1 MSRAVVACHSSGFP
15 IVAPTEFETTCV
27 ISSLEN
33 QVRGYGPRMVREPL
47 MSGFPPPAASRVT
60 LNNWQDPPYNRWSF
74 QHLRELIPTQ
84 RISRGP
90 GPWRGLAQH
99 PVSPV
104 LDDITVSRLSGYTST
119 FAEVIT
125 ETWTDA
131 VVVLHDGQIVLEQYF
146 NGMTE
151 ETPHLLMSITKS
163 VVGCIAGILV
173 EQGLLNLHERASTYV
188 PEIAGSGYDGATVR
202 HLLNMRTGVAFR
214 EEYTNQDAEVR
225 VMERYMGWRPG
236 DEHDESRGMYFY
248 LTKLGTD
255 TDHGGPFVYRSADTD
270 MLGWVCERAAD
281 ARMAD
286 LISLLIWQPIGA
298 EFDAEI
304 TCDSVGSAIHDGG
317 MSVRPRDIAR
327 FGQMVLEDGFLGN
340 NSVVPER
347 WLQEA
352 RSLDQDIRSA
362 FAASDSESVLT
373 GGWYSNQF
381 WFVPG
386 PLGDLQLCL
395 GIHGQM
401 VLVDRA
407 TRTIS
412 VKMSSW
418 PSAQDTAA
426 LIDTI
431 RAFVAAGRHL
441 AGLTGPADARSVRGP
456 IGLVEG
462 RDRGR
467 S

>member
-1 MSRAVVACHSSGFP
+1 
-15 IVAPTEFETTCV
+15 
-27 ISSLEN
+27 
-33 QVRGYGPRMVREPL
+33 MVREPL
-47 MSGFPPPAASRVT
+47 MSGFPPTAESRVT
-60 LNNWQDPPYNRWSF
+60 LANWQDPPYNRWSF
-74 QHLRELIPTQ
+74 QHVRELIPTQ
-84 RISRGP
+84 RISCGS
-90 GPWRGLAQH
+90 GSWRHLAQH
-99 PVSPV
+99 GASPV
-104 LDDITVSRLSGYTST
+104 LDDITVYRLAGHTST
-119 FAEVIT
+119 LAEVIA

-131 VVVLHDGQIVLEQYF
+131 VVVLHNGQIVFEQYL

-151 ETPHLLMSITKS
+151 ETPHLLMSVTKS

-173 EQGLLNLHERASTYV
+173 EQGLLDPDEQASSYV
-188 PEIAGSGYDGATVR
+188 PEIVGSGYDGATVR

-214 EEYTNQDAEVR
+214 EEYTNHDAEVR
-225 VMERYMGWRPG
+225 VMERHVGWRPSE
-236 DEHDESRGMYFY
+236 EHDEAGGMYFY

-255 TDHGGPFVYRSADTD
+255 TDHGGAFAYRSADTD
-270 MLGWVCERAAD
+270 MLGWVCERAAG

-286 LISLLIWQPIGA
+286 LISLLIWQPMGA

-304 TCDSVGSAIHDGG
+304 TCDGVGSAIHDGG
-317 MSVRPRDIAR
+317 MSARARDAAR
-327 FGQMVLEDGFLGN
+327 FGQLVLEDGYVRDT
-340 NSVVPER
+340 SIVPER
-347 WLQEA
+347 WLHEA
-352 RSLDQDIRSA
+352 RALDPDIRSA

-373 GGWYSNQF
+373 GGWYRNQF

-407 TRTIS
+407 TRTVS
-412 VKMSSW
+412 VKLSSW
-418 PSAQDTAA
+418 PPAQNSAV

-441 AGLTGPADARSVRGP
+441 AGLDGDIRSVHGP
-456 IGLVEG
+456 IGIVEG
-462 RDRGR
+462 RERGH

>member
-1 MSRAVVACHSSGFP
+1 
-15 IVAPTEFETTCV
+15 
-27 ISSLEN
+27 
-33 QVRGYGPRMVREPL
+33 MVREPL
-47 MSGFPPPAASRVT
+47 MSGFPPPAQSRVT
-60 LNNWQDPPYNRWSF
+60 LANWQDPPYNRWSF

-84 RISRGP
+84 RISRGH
-90 GPWRGLAQH
+90 GPWPPLAQYGA
-99 PVSPV
+99 SPV
-104 LDDITVSRLSGYTST
+104 IGDITVHRLAGHTST
-119 FAEVIT
+119 FAEVIA

-131 VVVLHDGQIVLEQYF
+131 VVVLHDGQIVFEQYD

-151 ETPHLLMSITKS
+151 ETPHLLMSVTKS

-173 EQGLLNLHERASTYV
+173 EQGLLDADKQATTYV
-188 PEIAGSGYDGATVR
+188 PEIVGSGYDGATVR

-214 EEYTNQDAEVR
+214 EEYTNHDSEVR
-225 VMERYMGWRPG
+225 VMERFMGWRPG
-236 DEHDESRGMYFY
+236 EEHDDARGMYFY
-248 LTKLGTD
+248 LTKLGAD

-270 MLGWVCERAAD
+270 MLGWVCERAAG

-286 LISLLIWQPIGA
+286 LISLLLWQPMGA

-304 TCDSVGSAIHDGG
+304 TCDCVGSAIHDGG
-317 MSVRPRDIAR
+317 MSARARDMAR
-327 FGQMVLEDGFLGN
+327 FGQLISEDG
-340 NSVVPER
+340 SVRNTSIVPER
-347 WLQEA
+347 WLREA
-352 RSLDQDIRSA
+352 RAVDPDIRGA

-373 GGWYSNQF
+373 GGWYRNQF

-401 VLVDRA
+401 VLIDRA
-407 TRTIS
+407 TRTVS
-412 VKMSSW
+412 VKLSSW
-418 PSAQDTAA
+418 PTAQDTAA

-462 RDRGR
+462 RERGR

>member
-1 MSRAVVACHSSGFP
+1 
-15 IVAPTEFETTCV
+15 
-27 ISSLEN
+27 
-33 QVRGYGPRMVREPL
+33 MVREPL
-47 MSGFPPPAASRVT
+47 MSGFPPPAESRVT
-60 LNNWQDPPYNRWSF
+60 LANWQDPPYNRWSF

-84 RISRGP
+84 RIYRRHGP
-90 GPWRGLAQH
+90 
-99 PVSPV
+99 SPALV
-104 LDDITVSRLSGYTST
+104 HHGVAPALDDITVYRLAKHTST
-119 FAEVIT
+119 FAEVIA

-131 VVVLHDGQIVLEQYF
+131 VVVLHDGRIVFEQYS

-151 ETPHLLMSITKS
+151 ETPHLLMSVTKS
-163 VVGCIAGILV
+163 VLGCIAGILV
-173 EQGLLNLHERASTYV
+173 EQGLLDPDEQASSYV
-188 PEIAGSGYDGATVR
+188 PEIVGSGYDGATVR

-214 EEYTNQDAEVR
+214 EEYTNHDAEVR

-236 DEHDESRGMYFY
+236 EERDEAGGMYFY

-270 MLGWVCERAAD
+270 MLGWVCERAAG

-286 LISLLIWQPIGA
+286 LISLLIWQPMGA

-304 TCDSVGSAIHDGG
+304 TCDGVGSAIHDGG
-317 MSVRPRDIAR
+317 MSARARDVAR
-327 FGQMVLEDGFLGN
+327 FGQLVLEDGYVRDT
-340 NSVVPER
+340 SIVPER
-347 WLQEA
+347 WLHEA
-352 RSLDQDIRSA
+352 RSLDPDVRNA

-373 GGWYSNQF
+373 GGWYRNQF

-407 TRTIS
+407 TRTVS

-418 PSAQDTAA
+418 PAAQDTAA

-441 AGLTGPADARSVRGP
+441 AGLTGTADARNVRGP

>member
-1 MSRAVVACHSSGFP
+1 
-15 IVAPTEFETTCV
+15 
-27 ISSLEN
+27 
-33 QVRGYGPRMVREPL
+33 MVREPL
-47 MSGFPPPAASRVT
+47 MSGFPPPAESRVT
-60 LNNWQDPPYNRWSF
+60 LANWQDPPYNRWSF

-90 GPWRGLAQH
+90 GSCRALLQH
-99 PVSPV
+99 GASPV
-104 LDDITVSRLSGYTST
+104 LDDLTVHRLAGHTST
-119 FAEVIT
+119 FAEVIA

-131 VVVLHDGQIVLEQYF
+131 VVVLHDGQIVFEQYYQE
-146 NGMTE
+146 MTE
-151 ETPHLLMSITKS
+151 ETPHLLMSVTKS
-163 VVGCIAGILV
+163 VVGCITGILV
-173 EQGLLNLHERASTYV
+173 EQGLLDPDKQVSSYV
-188 PEIAGSGYDGATVR
+188 PEIAASGYQGATVR
-202 HLLNMRTGVAFR
+202 HLLNMRTGVAFS

-236 DEHDESRGMYFY
+236 EEPDGERGMYFY
-248 LTKLGTD
+248 LTRLGSD
-255 TDHGGPFVYRSADTD
+255 TDHGGSFVYRSADTD
-270 MLGWVCERAAD
+270 MLGWVCERAAG

-286 LISLLIWQPIGA
+286 LISLLIWQPLGA

-304 TCDSVGSAIHDGG
+304 TCDGLGSAIHDGG
-317 MSVRPRDIAR
+317 MSARARDLAR
-327 FGQMVLEDGFLGN
+327 FGQMLLDDGFVHDA
-340 NSVVPER
+340 SVVPER
-347 WLQEA
+347 WLHEA
-352 RSLDQDIRSA
+352 RALDPDIRGA
-362 FAASDSESVLT
+362 FAAADSESVLT
-373 GGWYSNQF
+373 GGWYRNQF

-407 TRTIS
+407 TQTVS

-426 LIDTI
+426 LIDSI

-441 AGLTGPADARSVRGP
+441 AGFTGSADVRNVRGP

-462 RDRGR
+462 RERGR

>member
-1 MSRAVVACHSSGFP
+1 
-15 IVAPTEFETTCV
+15 
-27 ISSLEN
+27 
-33 QVRGYGPRMVREPL
+33 MVREPM
-47 MSGFPPPAASRVT
+47 MSGFPPPAESRVT
-60 LNNWQDPPYNRWSF
+60 LENWQDPPYNRWSF

-90 GPWRGLAQH
+90 GPRRVLVQH
-99 PVSPV
+99 GASPV
-104 LDDITVSRLSGYTST
+104 LDDVTVHRLAGQTST
-119 FAEVIT
+119 FAEVIA

-131 VVVLHDGQIVLEQYF
+131 VVVLHDGQIAFEQYF

-151 ETPHLLMSITKS
+151 ETPHLLMSVTKS
-163 VVGCIAGILV
+163 VVGCIAGVLV
-173 EQGLLNLHERASTYV
+173 EQGLLDPDKPVSAYV
-188 PEIAGSGYDGATVR
+188 PEIVGSGYDGATIR

-214 EEYTNQDAEVR
+214 EEYTNPDAEVR

-236 DEHDESRGMYFY
+236 EESDGARGMYFY
-248 LTKLGTD
+248 LTKLRTD

-270 MLGWVCERAAD
+270 MLGWVCERAAGG
-281 ARMAD
+281 RMAD
-286 LISLLIWQPIGA
+286 LISLLIWQPLGA

-304 TCDSVGSAIHDGG
+304 TCDGVSTAIHDGG
-317 MSVRPRDIAR
+317 MSARARDLAR
-327 FGQMVLEDGFLGN
+327 FGQLLMDDGFVHDT
-340 NSVVPER
+340 SVVPEP
-347 WLQEA
+347 WLHEA
-352 RSLDQDIRSA
+352 RALDPDIRDA

-373 GGWYSNQF
+373 GGWYRNQF

-407 TRTIS
+407 TRTVS

-418 PSAQDTAA
+418 PSAQSAATLLDT
-426 LIDTI
+426 L

-441 AGLTGPADARSVRGP
+441 AGLTGSADARSVRGP
-456 IGLVEG
+456 IGLIEG
-462 RDRGR
+462 RERGR

>member
-1 MSRAVVACHSSGFP
+1 
-15 IVAPTEFETTCV
+15 
-27 ISSLEN
+27 
-33 QVRGYGPRMVREPL
+33 MVREPL
-47 MSGFPPPAASRVT
+47 MSGFPPPAESRAT
-60 LNNWQDPPYNRWSF
+60 LANWQDPPFNRWSF

-84 RISRGP
+84 RISRGS
-90 GPWRGLAQH
+90 GPVRGLVRHGA
-99 PVSPV
+99 SPILEDV
-104 LDDITVSRLSGYTST
+104 TVYRLSGETST
-119 FAEVIT
+119 FAEAIA

-146 NGMTE
+146 SGMTQ
-151 ETPHLLMSITKS
+151 ETPHLLMSVTKS

-173 EQGLLNLHERASTYV
+173 EQGLLDPDKQVSSYV
-188 PEIAGSGYDGATVR
+188 PEIIGSGYEGATVR

-214 EEYTNQDAEVR
+214 EEYTNSDAEVR

-236 DEHDESRGMYFY
+236 EDDNEARGMYFY

-255 TDHGGPFVYRSADTD
+255 NDHGGPFVYRSADTD
-270 MLGWVCERAAD
+270 MLGWVCERASG

-286 LISLLIWQPIGA
+286 LISLLIWQPMRA

-304 TCDSVGSAIHDGG
+304 TCDGVGSAIHDGG
-317 MSVRPRDIAR
+317 MSARARDLAR
-327 FGQMVLEDGFLGN
+327 FGQLILEDGYAHET
-340 NSVVPER
+340 SIVPEP
-347 WLQEA
+347 WLREA
-352 RSLDQDIRSA
+352 RALDPDIRGA

-373 GGWYSNQF
+373 GGWYRNQF

-401 VLVDRA
+401 VLIDRA
-407 TRTIS
+407 TRTVS

-418 PSAQDTAA
+418 PTAQDPTA
-426 LIDTI
+426 LIDAI

-441 AGLTGPADARSVRGP
+441 AGLSGDVRSVHGP
-456 IGLVEG
+456 IGIVEG
-462 RDRGR
+462 RERGH

>member
-1 MSRAVVACHSSGFP
+1 
-15 IVAPTEFETTCV
+15 
-27 ISSLEN
+27 
-33 QVRGYGPRMVREPL
+33 VRGLVRH
-47 MSGFPPPAASRVT
+47 GASPILEDVT
-60 LNNWQDPPYNRWSF
+60 VY
-74 QHLRELIPTQ
+74 
-84 RISRGP
+84 
-90 GPWRGLAQH
+90 
-99 PVSPV
+99 
-104 LDDITVSRLSGYTST
+104 RLSGETST
-119 FAEVIT
+119 FAEAIA

-146 NGMTE
+146 SGMTQ
-151 ETPHLLMSITKS
+151 ETPHLLMSVTKS

-173 EQGLLNLHERASTYV
+173 EQGLLDPDKQVSSYV
-188 PEIAGSGYDGATVR
+188 PEIIGSGYEGATVR

-214 EEYTNQDAEVR
+214 EEYTNSDAEVR

-236 DEHDESRGMYFY
+236 EDDNEARGMYFY

-255 TDHGGPFVYRSADTD
+255 NDHGGPFVYRSADTD
-270 MLGWVCERAAD
+270 MLGWVCERASG

-286 LISLLIWQPIGA
+286 LISLLIWQPMRA

-304 TCDSVGSAIHDGG
+304 TCDGVGSAIHDGG
-317 MSVRPRDIAR
+317 MSARARDLAR
-327 FGQMVLEDGFLGN
+327 FGQLILEDGYAHET
-340 NSVVPER
+340 SIVPEP
-347 WLQEA
+347 WLREA
-352 RSLDQDIRSA
+352 RALDPDIRGA

-373 GGWYSNQF
+373 GGWYRNQF

-401 VLVDRA
+401 VLIDRA
-407 TRTIS
+407 TRTVS

-418 PSAQDTAA
+418 PTAQDPTA
-426 LIDTI
+426 LIDAI

-441 AGLTGPADARSVRGP
+441 AGLSGDVRSVHGP
-456 IGLVEG
+456 IGIVEG
-462 RDRGR
+462 RERGH

>member
-1 MSRAVVACHSSGFP
+1 MSV
-15 IVAPTEFETTCV
+15 
-27 ISSLEN
+27 
-33 QVRGYGPRMVREPL
+33 
-47 MSGFPPPAASRVT
+47 
-60 LNNWQDPPYNRWSF
+60 
-74 QHLRELIPTQ
+74 
-84 RISRGP
+84 
-90 GPWRGLAQH
+90 
-99 PVSPV
+99 
-104 LDDITVSRLSGYTST
+104 
-119 FAEVIT
+119 
-125 ETWTDA
+125 
-131 VVVLHDGQIVLEQYF
+131 
-146 NGMTE
+146 
-151 ETPHLLMSITKS
+151 TKS

-173 EQGLLNLHERASTYV
+173 EQGLLHPDDLASSYV
-188 PEIAGSGYDGATVR
+188 PEIVGSGYDGATVR
-202 HLLNMRTGVAFR
+202 QLLNMRTGVAFR

-236 DEHDESRGMYFY
+236 EEHDGARGMYFY
-248 LTKLGTD
+248 LTRLATD
-255 TDHGGPFVYRSADTD
+255 TDHGGPFAYRSADTD
-270 MLGWVCERAAD
+270 MLGWVCERAAG

-286 LISLLIWQPIGA
+286 LISLLIWQPLGV

-304 TCDSVGSAIHDGG
+304 TCDGVGSAIHDGG
-317 MSVRPRDIAR
+317 MSARARDLAR
-327 FGQMVLEDGFLGN
+327 FGQLLLDDGYVHDT
-340 NSVVPER
+340 SIVPER
-347 WLQEA
+347 WLLEA
-352 RSLDQDIRSA
+352 RALDPDIRGA

-373 GGWYSNQF
+373 GGWYRNQF

-407 TRTIS
+407 TRTVS

-441 AGLTGPADARSVRGP
+441 AGFTGSADARSVRGP

-462 RDRGR
+462 RERGR

>member
-1 MSRAVVACHSSGFP
+1 
-15 IVAPTEFETTCV
+15 
-27 ISSLEN
+27 
-33 QVRGYGPRMVREPL
+33 MVREPL
-47 MSGFPPPAASRVT
+47 MSGFPPPAESRAT
-60 LNNWQDPPYNRWSF
+60 LANWQDPPYNRWSF

-84 RISRGP
+84 RISRGH
-90 GPWRGLAQH
+90 GPRPALDQQH
-99 PVSPV
+99 GGSPV
-104 LDDITVSRLSGYTST
+104 LDDVTVYRLAGHTST
-119 FAEVIT
+119 FAEVIA

-131 VVVLHDGQIVLEQYF
+131 IVVLHDGQIVFEQYF

-151 ETPHLLMSITKS
+151 ETPHLLMSVTKS
-163 VVGCIAGILV
+163 VIGCIAGVLV
-173 EQGLLNLHERASTYV
+173 DQGLLDPDKQASTYV
-188 PEIAGSGYDGATVR
+188 PEIVGSGYDGATVR

-214 EEYTNQDAEVR
+214 EEYTNPDSEVR

-236 DEHDESRGMYFY
+236 EDHDEARGMYFY
-248 LTKLGTD
+248 LTQLGTD
-255 TDHGGPFVYRSADTD
+255 TNHGGPFVYRSADTD
-270 MLGWVCERAAD
+270 MLGWVCERAAG

-286 LISLLIWQPIGA
+286 LISLLIWQPMGA

-304 TCDSVGSAIHDGG
+304 TCDCIGSAIHDGG
-317 MSVRPRDIAR
+317 MSARVRDLAR
-327 FGQMVLEDGFLGN
+327 FGQLVLEDGFVRN
-340 NSVVPER
+340 TSIVPER
-347 WLQEA
+347 WLREA
-352 RSLDQDIRSA
+352 RGLDPDIRGA

-373 GGWYSNQF
+373 GGWYRNQF

-401 VLVDRA
+401 VLVDWA
-407 TRTIS
+407 TRTVS
-412 VKMSSW
+412 VKLSSW
-418 PSAQDTAA
+418 PAAQDTAA

-441 AGLTGPADARSVRGP
+441 AGLTGPADARTVRGP

-462 RDRGR
+462 RERGH

>member
-1 MSRAVVACHSSGFP
+1 
-15 IVAPTEFETTCV
+15 
-27 ISSLEN
+27 
-33 QVRGYGPRMVREPL
+33 MVREPL
-47 MSGFPPPAASRVT
+47 MSGFPPPAESRVT
-60 LNNWQDPPYNRWSF
+60 LANWQDPPYNRWSF

-90 GPWRGLAQH
+90 GSCRALLQH
-99 PVSPV
+99 GASPV
-104 LDDITVSRLSGYTST
+104 LDDLTVHRLAGHTST
-119 FAEVIT
+119 FAEVIA

-131 VVVLHDGQIVLEQYF
+131 VVVLHDGQIVFEQYYQE
-146 NGMTE
+146 MTE
-151 ETPHLLMSITKS
+151 ETPHLLMSVTKS
-163 VVGCIAGILV
+163 VVGCITGILV
-173 EQGLLNLHERASTYV
+173 EQGLLDPDKQVSSYV
-188 PEIAGSGYDGATVR
+188 PEIAASGYQGATVR
-202 HLLNMRTGVAFR
+202 HLLNMRTGVAFS

-236 DEHDESRGMYFY
+236 EEPDGERGMYFY
-248 LTKLGTD
+248 LTRLGTD
-255 TDHGGPFVYRSADTD
+255 TDHGGSFVYRSADTD
-270 MLGWVCERAAD
+270 MLGWVCERAAG

-286 LISLLIWQPIGA
+286 LISLLIWQPLGA

-304 TCDSVGSAIHDGG
+304 TCDGLGSAIHDGG
-317 MSVRPRDIAR
+317 MSARARDLAR
-327 FGQMVLEDGFLGN
+327 FGQMLLDDGFVHDA
-340 NSVVPER
+340 SIVPER
-347 WLQEA
+347 WLREA
-352 RSLDQDIRSA
+352 RALDPDIRGA
-362 FAASDSESVLT
+362 FAAADSESVLT
-373 GGWYSNQF
+373 GGWYRNQF

-407 TRTIS
+407 TQTVS

-426 LIDTI
+426 LIDSI

-441 AGLTGPADARSVRGP
+441 AGFTGSADVRNVRGP

-462 RDRGR
+462 RERGR

>member
-1 MSRAVVACHSSGFP
+1 
-15 IVAPTEFETTCV
+15 
-27 ISSLEN
+27 
-33 QVRGYGPRMVREPL
+33 MVREPL
-47 MSGFPPPAASRVT
+47 MSGFPPSAESRVT
-60 LNNWQDPPYNRWSF
+60 LDNWQDPPYNRWSF

-84 RISRGP
+84 RISRGH
-90 GPWRGLAQH
+90 GPSPALAQQSG
-99 PVSPV
+99 SPV
-104 LDDITVSRLSGYTST
+104 LDDITVYRLAGHTST
-119 FAEVIT
+119 FAEVLA

-131 VVVLHDGQIVLEQYF
+131 VVVMHDGQIVFEQYF

-151 ETPHLLMSITKS
+151 ETPHLLMSVTKS

-173 EQGLLNLHERASTYV
+173 EQGLLDPDKQASSYV
-188 PEIAGSGYDGATVR
+188 PEIVGSGYDGATVR

-214 EEYTNQDAEVR
+214 EEYTNHDAEVR

-236 DEHDESRGMYFY
+236 EERDEAGGMYFY

-270 MLGWVCERAAD
+270 MLGWVCERAAGK
-281 ARMAD
+281 RMAD
-286 LISLLIWQPIGA
+286 LISLLIWQPVGA

-304 TCDSVGSAIHDGG
+304 TCDGVGSAIHDGG
-317 MSVRPRDIAR
+317 MSARARDVAR
-327 FGQMVLEDGFLGN
+327 FGQLVLEDGN
-340 NSVVPER
+340 VRDTSIVPER
-347 WLQEA
+347 WLHEA
-352 RSLDQDIRSA
+352 RALDPDIRGA
-362 FAASDSESVLT
+362 FAASDSEPVLT
-373 GGWYSNQF
+373 GGWYRNQF

-401 VLVDRA
+401 VLIDRA
-407 TRTIS
+407 TRTVS
-412 VKMSSW
+412 AKMSSW
-418 PSAQDTAA
+418 PTPQDSAV

-441 AGLTGPADARSVRGP
+441 AGLTGTADARSVQGP
-456 IGLVEG
+456 IGLIEG
-462 RDRGR
+462 RERGR

>member
-1 MSRAVVACHSSGFP
+1 
-15 IVAPTEFETTCV
+15 
-27 ISSLEN
+27 
-33 QVRGYGPRMVREPL
+33 MVREPL
-47 MSGFPPPAASRVT
+47 MSGFPPPAESRAT
-60 LNNWQDPPYNRWSF
+60 LANWQDPPYNRWSF

-84 RISRGP
+84 RISRGH
-90 GPWRGLAQH
+90 GPRPALGQQH
-99 PVSPV
+99 GGSPV
-104 LDDITVSRLSGYTST
+104 LDDVTVYRLAGHTST
-119 FAEVIT
+119 FAEVIA

-131 VVVLHDGQIVLEQYF
+131 IVVLHDGQIVFEQYF

-151 ETPHLLMSITKS
+151 ETPHLLMSVTKS
-163 VVGCIAGILV
+163 VVGCIAGVLV
-173 EQGLLNLHERASTYV
+173 EQGLLDPDKQANSYV
-188 PEIAGSGYDGATVR
+188 PEIVGSGYDGATVR

-214 EEYTNQDAEVR
+214 EEYTNPDSEVR

-236 DEHDESRGMYFY
+236 EDDHEARGMCFY

-255 TDHGGPFVYRSADTD
+255 TDHGGRFVYRSADTD
-270 MLGWVCERAAD
+270 MLGWVCERAAG

-286 LISLLIWQPIGA
+286 LISLLIWQPMRA

-304 TCDSVGSAIHDGG
+304 TCDGVGSAIHDGG
-317 MSVRPRDIAR
+317 MSARARDLAR
-327 FGQMVLEDGFLGN
+327 FGQLILDDGYVHGT
-340 NSVVPER
+340 SIVPER
-347 WLQEA
+347 WLHEA
-352 RSLDQDIRSA
+352 RALDPDIRGA
-362 FAASDSESVLT
+362 FAASDSEPVLT
-373 GGWYSNQF
+373 GGWYRNQF

-407 TRTIS
+407 TRTVA

-418 PSAQDTAA
+418 PSAQDTTA

-441 AGLTGPADARSVRGP
+441 AGLTGPADVRTVRGP

-462 RDRGR
+462 RERGH